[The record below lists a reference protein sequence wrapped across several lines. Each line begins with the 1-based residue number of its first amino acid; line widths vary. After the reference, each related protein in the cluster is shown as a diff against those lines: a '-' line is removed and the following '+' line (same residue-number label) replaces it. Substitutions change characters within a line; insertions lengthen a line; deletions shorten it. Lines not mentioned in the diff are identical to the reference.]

1 MNSTFEQK
9 NTQHKMAE
17 MKAMQQTA
25 LSRNIDK
32 AGNIQ
37 KTVML
42 TEENWTGLTGAVE
55 LTGQSVLELQKT
67 AEHLLTDEQMDAKL
81 KAQVQALMEQH
92 QTAISE
98 MQTTVQELA
107 ENSSEYWTQME
118 SSVEQSLNR
127 MQREQ
132 ETTLQDFEKRVGRA
146 SENYSFKLSEVTA
159 SMNRSARRLRWL
171 TYLPTVILVLWELL
185 RHLFLPD

>member
-1 MNSTFEQK
+1 MNSAFEQK
-9 NTQHKMAE
+9 STQHKMAE

-92 QTAISE
+92 KTAISE
-98 MQTTVQELA
+98 MQTTVQELV
-107 ENSSEYWTQME
+107 ENSAEYWTQME
-118 SSVEQSLNR
+118 NGVERGLNR

-132 ETTLQDFEKRVGRA
+132 ETALKDFEKQVGRA
-146 SENYSFKLSEVTA
+146 SENCSFKLSEVTA

>member
-1 MNSTFEQK
+1 
-9 NTQHKMAE
+9 
-17 MKAMQQTA
+17 MQQTA

-81 KAQVQALMEQH
+81 KAQVQMLMEQH

-107 ENSSEYWTQME
+107 ENSAEYWTQME
-118 SSVEQSLNR
+118 SSVEHSLNR

-132 ETTLQDFEKRVGRA
+132 EMTLRDFEKQVGRA
-146 SENYSFKLSEVTA
+146 SENYSFRLSEATA